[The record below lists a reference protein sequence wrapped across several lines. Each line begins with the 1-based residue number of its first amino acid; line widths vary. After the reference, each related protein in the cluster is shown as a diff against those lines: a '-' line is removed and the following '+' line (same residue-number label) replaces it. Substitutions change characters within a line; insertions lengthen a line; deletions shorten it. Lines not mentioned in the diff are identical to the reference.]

1 MTKNHAEIRFEK
13 ARKKLSESLQNLE
26 DIIKNKLHET
36 AIQSKMID
44 VSAHDI
50 ENNQAMIVEQA
61 NTIQNLSHEINNL
74 QENLLQVGKETEFLN
89 EKNRVFAERLE
100 SFRKYQAQAVE
111 AIEVDLARIEEI
123 INNEE

>member
-1 MTKNHAEIRFEK
+1 MTKTHAEIRFEK

-44 VSAHDI
+44 VSANDI
-50 ENNQAMIVEQA
+50 ENNQAMILEQA

-74 QENLLQVGKETEFLN
+74 QQNLLQVGKETEFLN
-89 EKNRVFAERLE
+89 EKNRVFAERLKI
-100 SFRKYQAQAVE
+100 FGKYQAQAIE
-111 AIEVDLARIEEI
+111 AIEVDLTRIEEI

>member
-1 MTKNHAEIRFEK
+1 MTKTHAEIRFEK

-100 SFRKYQAQAVE
+100 SFRKYQQQAIE
-111 AIEVDLARIEEI
+111 AIEIDLTRIEEI

>member
-1 MTKNHAEIRFEK
+1 MTKTHAEIRFEK

-50 ENNQAMIVEQA
+50 ENNQAIIVEQA

>member
-1 MTKNHAEIRFEK
+1 MTKTHAEIRFEK

-44 VSAHDI
+44 VSANDI

-61 NTIQNLSHEINNL
+61 NTIQNLNHEINNL
-74 QENLLQVGKETEFLN
+74 QQNLLQVGKETEFLN
-89 EKNRVFAERLE
+89 EKNRVFAQRLE
-100 SFRKYQAQAVE
+100 SFHKYQAQAIE
-111 AIEVDLARIEEI
+111 AIEVDLTRIEEI